1 MSCSLGQVSRC
12 LELALQ
18 ALQVPPVNHLA
29 RILCCAASL
38 CCSLLHHCIAAS
50 LCDCVAASLCR
61 CIAVSVC
68 HCVSLCVTV
77 QPPSPLDESK
87 FGPSL
92 RLTALGSGLDAT
104 VPLSQSARKGHRKRC
119 LGLQSFETQFG
130 NSRKLGPQLAQA
142 SCAFHI

>member
-1 MSCSLGQVSRC
+1 
-12 LELALQ
+12 
-18 ALQVPPVNHLA
+18 VP
-29 RILCCAASL
+29 
-38 CCSLLHHCIAAS
+38 LH
-50 LCDCVAASLCR
+50 R
-61 CIAVSVC
+61 CICVYLCVTVC
-68 HCVSLCVTV
+68 HCVSLLSLCVTV

-104 VPLSQSARKGHRKRC
+104 VPLSKSARKGRRKRC